1 MRLWTVNDVMTT
13 DVATVSEETPYREI
27 VDILADR
34 RVAAV
39 PVVDEAGRVL
49 GVVSETDLLYKM
61 EIGVGPHPRHTIE
74 SHRDRDVRR
83 KAGALVARDLMTRSA
98 ITTTRHTPIAAA
110 ARLMDTRG
118 VRRLVVVSDFGQLVG
133 LVTRSD
139 LLRVHLRPDEDI
151 RRDVVESVLHRVLA
165 VHEGTIRV
173 ETAAGV
179 VTLRGSVAERSSAL
193 IAVQMA
199 QAVAGVVAVNDEI
212 AYEHDDT
219 TQARAVIG
227 AS

>member
-13 DVATVSEETPYREI
+13 DVATVSEETPFRRI

-61 EIGVGPHPRHTIE
+61 EIGVGPHARHPIE
-74 SHRDRDVRR
+74 SHHDRAVRR

-98 ITTTRHTPIAAA
+98 VTTTRHTPIAAA
-110 ARLMDTRG
+110 ARLMDARS
-118 VRRLVVVSDFGQLVG
+118 VRRLVVVTDFGQLVG
-133 LVTRSD
+133 IVTRSD
-139 LLRVHLRPDEDI
+139 LLKVHLRPDEDI
-151 RRDVVESVLHRVLA
+151 RRDVVEGVLHRVLA
-165 VHEGTIRV
+165 VHDGVIRV
-173 ETAAGV
+173 ETSAGV
-179 VTLRGSVAERSSAL
+179 VTLQGCVPERSH
-193 IAVQMA
+193 AVTAVHLA

-212 AYEHDDT
+212 TYERDDT
-219 TQARAVIG
+219 VPVRAVIG